1 MTPHGSSFAADGK
14 PLPVAILTGALG
26 SGKTTVI
33 RDLMRRPEMAG
44 TALIVNEFGEVGLD
58 HLLVSSAV
66 ETTLLMENGC
76 LCCSL
81 RGDIVDTVQNLFT
94 AVERGETP
102 PFSRI
107 MIETT
112 GLADPVPI
120 IRDLT
125 QNPALAGHVRLAC
138 VATCVDGLL
147 GVAALKNDPVA
158 QSQLAQADVVF
169 VTKTDLADRAEID
182 ALTEQLYV
190 QNPLMHSHEVR
201 DGHVPPGDLLFG
213 ATAPIGGRKEARSQP
228 SRDDRRHHKHHDHSQ
243 HEGVDTLSILMDRP
257 LPWNAYR
264 DWLDLIYSLHAAHL
278 LRLKGFLWVAERDG
292 PVLVQGVGPVLS
304 PVALLKDWPEGR
316 RLTRLVLISKG
327 VTSAALKRSFDAGP
341 ATGVH
346 RSDVGFRQDADD
358 QISG

>member
-1 MTPHGSSFAADGK
+1 MTSSSIPFAPDGK
-14 PLPVAILTGALG
+14 QLPVAILTGALG
-26 SGKTTVI
+26 SGKTTII

-81 RGDIVDTVQNLFT
+81 RGDIVDTVQNLLT
-94 AVERGETP
+94 AAERGEGP
-102 PFSRI
+102 PFTRI
-107 MIETT
+107 LIETT

-125 QNPALAGHVRLAC
+125 QSPALAGRVQLAC

-147 GVAALKNDPVA
+147 GAAALKNNPVA
-158 QSQLAQADVVF
+158 LSQLVQADIVF
-169 VTKTDLADRAEID
+169 VTKTDLADRADLD

-190 QNPLMHSHEVR
+190 LNPLMHCHEVR
-201 DGHVPPGDLLFG
+201 EGHVPPGDLMFG
-213 ATAPIGGRKEARSQP
+213 ASAP
-228 SRDDRRHHKHHDHSQ
+228 SRARAKVQAQHVHDNGHHNKHHDHSQ
-243 HEGVDTLSILMDRP
+243 HDGVDTLSILLEEP
-257 LPWNAYR
+257 LQWRAYR
-264 DWLDLIYSLHAAHL
+264 DWLDLIYSLHAAHM

-304 PVALLKDWPEGR
+304 PVALLQDWPEGR

-327 VTSAALKRSFDAGP
+327 VTSEALRRSFDAGP
-341 ATGVH
+341 GAGVN
-346 RSDVGFRQDADD
+346 RSHFRPRQDADALS
-358 QISG
+358 SG

>member
-1 MTPHGSSFAADGK
+1 MIPDPAKSWHEGK

-58 HLLVSSAV
+58 HLMVSSAV

-81 RGDIVDTVQNLFT
+81 RGDIVDTVQNLFSS
-94 AVERGETP
+94 VERGESP

-107 MIETT
+107 LIETT

-125 QNPALAGHVRLAC
+125 HNAALTGRVRLAS

-147 GVAALKNDPVA
+147 GAAALKSDPIA
-158 QSQLAQADVVF
+158 LSQLAQADLVF
-169 VTKTDLADRAEID
+169 VTKTDLAERSEVD
-182 ALTEQLYV
+182 ALTERLFV
-190 QNPLMHSHEVR
+190 LNPLMQAFEVR
-201 DGHVPPGDLLFG
+201 AGRVPDGDLLFG
-213 ATAPIGGRKEARSQP
+213 DVPPSQDRTGILAPS
-228 SRDDRRHHKHHDHSQ
+228 HHDHGD
-243 HEGVDTLSILMDRP
+243 HIHAHDGIETLSILRESP
-257 LPWNAYR
+257 LPWVAYR
-264 DWLDLIYSLHAAHL
+264 DWLDLVYSLHAAHM
-278 LRLKGFLWVAERDG
+278 LRLKGFLWIEERDG

-304 PVALLKDWPEGR
+304 PVILLSDWPEER
-316 RLTRLVLISKG
+316 RLTRLVMISRHVNSEMLQRSFDEG
-327 VTSAALKRSFDAGP
+327 PGSVVQTRTSAAGNLQM
-341 ATGVH
+341 T
-346 RSDVGFRQDADD
+346 
-358 QISG
+358 